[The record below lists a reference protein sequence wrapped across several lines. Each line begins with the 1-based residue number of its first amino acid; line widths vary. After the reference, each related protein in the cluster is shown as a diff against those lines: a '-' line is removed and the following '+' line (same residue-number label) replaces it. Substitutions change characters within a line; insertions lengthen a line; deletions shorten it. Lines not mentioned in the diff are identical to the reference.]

1 MFLKYVTDMFLFCFR
16 SSRFFYFG
24 SVTLIILTTL
34 AFGDSP
40 ARSSG
45 ITQPVKKLMIFGDSL
60 TAGYGVE
67 RKNSFSEKLSEA
79 LKRKGINVTIISSS
93 VSGDTTAGGSARI
106 DWALADKPDAVL
118 LELGAND
125 GLRGIDPKISRKN
138 LEFILKKLAKYRV
151 KTLLTGMLAPPNLG
165 KEYTKEF
172 NNIYSSLAEK
182 YNILFYPFFLE
193 GVATKPQLNQTDGIH
208 PNPKGVDEIVKR
220 ILPLIIKLVK

>member
-1 MFLKYVTDMFLFCFR
+1 MFLKYVTDMFLFCFQ
-16 SSRFFYFG
+16 SSRLFYFG
-24 SVTLIILTTL
+24 SVILTLLTTS
-34 AFGDSP
+34 AFGGSP

-45 ITQPVKKLMIFGDSL
+45 IAQPVKTLMIFGDSL

-67 RKNSFSEKLSEA
+67 EKNSFSKKLSGA
-79 LKRKGINVTIISSS
+79 LKRKGINVTIILSS

-138 LEFILKKLAKYRV
+138 LEFILKKLAKHRV
-151 KTLLTGMLAPPNLG
+151 RTLLAGMLAPPNLG

-220 ILPLIIKLVK
+220 ILPLVIKLVK